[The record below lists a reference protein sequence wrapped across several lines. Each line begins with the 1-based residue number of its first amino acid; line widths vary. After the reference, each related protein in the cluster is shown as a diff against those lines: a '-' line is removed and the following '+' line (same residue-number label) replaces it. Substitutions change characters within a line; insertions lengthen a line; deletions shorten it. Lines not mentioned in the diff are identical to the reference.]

1 MKRKIVSTSAAFALA
16 LSMLAAGPAVSQEA
30 VPGVTDTQI
39 VIGLHMPLSG
49 PQEAFGSDTIYA
61 ANMWYDQINK
71 NGGIHGRKIRTVLE
85 DDKCNATEVVSVVKK
100 LVTVDNVFMINGGAC
115 GATILA
121 AREFVAREKIP
132 YVMISASGDAVL
144 YPEPD
149 RYMFGSFAASQRTHG
164 ATLVDF
170 AVNYARA
177 KSVAYI
183 SPDDEQAQVG
193 FAGAQAKAGEL
204 GITISSYQPI
214 AMTATDVTAPL
225 LNVLATQPDA
235 IVLNHY
241 VGIAPLIVRKAY
253 EVGLT
258 VPIIAV
264 TSAAPDL
271 QAFAKAVGNPAAL
284 ANFYINSPL
293 NDLASGPLQERW
305 VEMYKDY
312 YPEKEPNNIMAYG
325 LPSAIVITKALEA
338 VGRDLTREKMIE
350 ALEATNFDTEVLAA
364 PVQFSK
370 TRHDA
375 LRSTIFFKFDG
386 TNAERVPGIFTAD

>member
-1 MKRKIVSTSAAFALA
+1 MKRRTTITSAAFALA
-16 LSMLAAGPAVSQEA
+16 SILLAISPSVSQEA
-30 VPGVTDTQI
+30 VPGVTDTEI

-61 ANMWYDQINK
+61 AKMWYDEINN

-85 DDKCNATEVVSVVKK
+85 DDKCNSTEVVSVIKK
-100 LVTVDNVFMINGGAC
+100 LVTVDGVFMINGGAC

-170 AVNYARA
+170 AVKYAGA

-193 FAGAQAKAGEL
+193 FAGAQAKAEEL

-264 TSAAPDL
+264 TSAAPDM

-305 VEMYKDY
+305 GKMYKEY

-325 LPSAIVITKALEA
+325 LPSAMVITKALEV

-364 PVQFSK
+364 PVEFSK

-386 TNAERVPGIFTAD
+386 KKAEKIPGVFTAN